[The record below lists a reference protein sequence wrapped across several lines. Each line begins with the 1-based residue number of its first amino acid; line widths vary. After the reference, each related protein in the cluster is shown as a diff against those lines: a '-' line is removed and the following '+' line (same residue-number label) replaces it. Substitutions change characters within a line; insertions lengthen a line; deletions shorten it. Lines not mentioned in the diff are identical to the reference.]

1 MFQVGTQPRNCK
13 QAGRFS
19 AVAGKKNK
27 RVLPEGSFMSDNFW
41 DVKLNEKDESAERA
55 KEDDSQRKV
64 RTPVPKAEVDLAD
77 FPIDTWDSDS
87 DGNEIVDWYNANRL
101 ASEEKTLA
109 EFKQLSGIKR
119 INSTRDAQKL
129 LDAAITTLQNEGCTV
144 WNKPHEHHEFGTR
157 GAKIG
162 GLATGWIFTIIWCSV
177 SLIATVLIG
186 GSILSDLGT
195 EDWTAT
201 DGIITDS
208 GVTTSSSSEGG
219 DTYCLW
225 VTYNYTIGNMTYD
238 GDLVSYS
245 KESSCDSWSSDADDE
260 YPPGE
265 EIKVY
270 VNPDV
275 HDEAVLETGL
285 AAVPFMMFFIFIFP
299 LVGVIILLG
308 MLRAT
313 VMTVKNEFF

>member
-27 RVLPEGSFMSDNFW
+27 SVLSEGSFMSDNFW

-64 RTPVPKAEVDLAD
+64 TTPVPKIEVDLAD
-77 FPIDTWDSDS
+77 FPVNTWDSDN
-87 DGNEIVDWYNANRL
+87 DANEIVDWYNQNRL
-101 ASEEKTLA
+101 ASEGKTLE
-109 EFKQLSGIKR
+109 EFKQLSGMKR
-119 INSTRDAQKL
+119 ISSTRDAQKL
-129 LDAAITTLQNEGCTV
+129 LDTVITTLQDEGCTA
-144 WNKPHEHHEFGTR
+144 WDKPNQPPEFGTR

-162 GLATGWIFTIIWCSV
+162 GLLGGWVFAIIWCSI

-186 GSILSDLGT
+186 GPVLSDLGT

-201 DGIITDS
+201 DGTIIDS
-208 GVTTSSSSEGG
+208 GVTVSSSGEGG

-225 VTYNYTIGNMTYD
+225 VTYNYTIDNMTYD
-238 GDLVSYS
+238 GDLVSFS
-245 KESSCDSWSSDADDE
+245 KDSSCSSWASNDE
-260 YPPGE
+260 YPPE
-265 EIKVY
+265 KEVTVY
-270 VNPDV
+270 VNPDA
-275 HDEAVLETGL
+275 HDEAVLEAGL
-285 AAVPFMMFFIFIFP
+285 AGVDLFIFIFLIFP
-299 LVGVIILLG
+299 LIGVIALLF
-308 MLRAT
+308 MLKST

>member
-27 RVLPEGSFMSDNFW
+27 SVLSEGSFMSDNFW

-64 RTPVPKAEVDLAD
+64 TTPVPKIEVDLAD
-77 FPIDTWDSDS
+77 FPVNTWDSDN
-87 DGNEIVDWYNANRL
+87 DANEIVDWYNQNRL
-101 ASEEKTLA
+101 ASEGKTLE
-109 EFKQLSGIKR
+109 EFKQLSGMKR
-119 INSTRDAQKL
+119 ISSTRDAQKL
-129 LDAAITTLQNEGCTV
+129 LDTVITTLQDEGCTA
-144 WNKPHEHHEFGTR
+144 WDKPNQPPEFGTR

-162 GLATGWIFTIIWCSV
+162 GLLGGWVFAIIWCSV

-186 GSILSDLGT
+186 GPVLSDLGT

-201 DGIITDS
+201 DGTIIDS
-208 GVTTSSSSEGG
+208 GVTVSSSGEGG

-225 VTYNYTIGNMTYD
+225 VTYNYSIDNMTYD
-238 GDLVSYS
+238 GDLVSFS
-245 KESSCDSWSSDADDE
+245 KDSSCSSWASNDE
-260 YPPGE
+260 YPPE
-265 EIKVY
+265 KEVTVY
-270 VNPDV
+270 VNPDA
-275 HDEAVLETGL
+275 HDEAVLEAGL
-285 AAVPFMMFFIFIFP
+285 AGVDLFIFIFLIFP
-299 LVGVIILLG
+299 LIGVIALLF
-308 MLRAT
+308 MLKST

>member
-41 DVKLNEKDESAERA
+41 DVKVNEKDESAERA

-64 RTPVPKAEVDLAD
+64 TTPVPKIEVDLAD
-77 FPIDTWDSDS
+77 FPVNTWDSDN
-87 DGNEIVDWYNANRL
+87 DANEIVDWYNQNRL
-101 ASEEKTLA
+101 ASEEKTLE

-129 LDAAITTLQNEGCTV
+129 LDTAITTLQDEGCTV
-144 WNKPHEHHEFGTR
+144 WNKPNQPPGFGTR

-162 GLATGWIFTIIWCSV
+162 GLLGGWVFAIIWCSV

-186 GSILSDLGT
+186 GPVLSDLGT

-201 DGIITDS
+201 DGTIIES
-208 GVTTSSSSEGG
+208 GVTVSSSSEGG

-225 VTYNYTIGNMTYD
+225 VTYNYTIDNMTYD
-238 GDLVSYS
+238 GDLVSFS
-245 KESSCDSWSSDADDE
+245 KDSSCSSWASNDE
-260 YPPGE
+260 YPPE
-265 EIKVY
+265 KEVTVY
-270 VNPDV
+270 VNPDA
-275 HDEAVLETGL
+275 HDEAVLEAGL
-285 AAVPFMMFFIFIFP
+285 AGVDLFIFIFLIFP
-299 LVGVIILLG
+299 LIGVIALLF
-308 MLRAT
+308 MLKST

>member
-27 RVLPEGSFMSDNFW
+27 SVLSEGSFMSDNFW

-64 RTPVPKAEVDLAD
+64 TTPVPKIEVDLAD
-77 FPIDTWDSDS
+77 FPVNTWDSDN
-87 DGNEIVDWYNANRL
+87 DANEIVDWYNQNRL
-101 ASEEKTLA
+101 ASEGKTLE
-109 EFKQLSGIKR
+109 EFKQLSGMKR
-119 INSTRDAQKL
+119 ISSTRDAQKL
-129 LDAAITTLQNEGCTV
+129 LDTVITTLQDEGCTA
-144 WNKPHEHHEFGTR
+144 WDKPNQPPEFGTR

-162 GLATGWIFTIIWCSV
+162 GLLGGWVFAIIWCSV

-186 GSILSDLGT
+186 GPVLSDLGT

-201 DGIITDS
+201 DGTIIDS
-208 GVTTSSSSEGG
+208 GVTVSSSGEGG

-225 VTYNYTIGNMTYD
+225 VTYNYTIDNMTYD
-238 GDLVSYS
+238 GDLVSFS
-245 KESSCDSWSSDADDE
+245 KDSSCSSWASNDE
-260 YPPGE
+260 YPPE
-265 EIKVY
+265 KEVTVY
-270 VNPDV
+270 VNPDA
-275 HDEAVLETGL
+275 HDEAVLEAGL
-285 AAVPFMMFFIFIFP
+285 AGVDLFIFIFLIFP
-299 LVGVIILLG
+299 LIGVIALLF
-308 MLRAT
+308 MLKST

>member
-27 RVLPEGSFMSDNFW
+27 SVLSEGSFMSDNFW

-64 RTPVPKAEVDLAD
+64 TTPVPKIEVDLAD
-77 FPIDTWDSDS
+77 FPVNTWDSDN
-87 DGNEIVDWYNANRL
+87 DANEIVDWYNQNRL
-101 ASEEKTLA
+101 ASEGKTLE
-109 EFKQLSGIKR
+109 EFKQLSGMKR
-119 INSTRDAQKL
+119 ISSTRDAQKL
-129 LDAAITTLQNEGCTV
+129 LDTVITTLQDEGCTA
-144 WNKPHEHHEFGTR
+144 WDKPNQLPEFGTR

-162 GLATGWIFTIIWCSV
+162 GLLGGWVFAIIWCSV

-186 GSILSDLGT
+186 GPVLSDLGT

-201 DGIITDS
+201 DGTIIDS
-208 GVTTSSSSEGG
+208 GVTVSSSGEGG

-225 VTYNYTIGNMTYD
+225 VTYNYTIDNMTYD
-238 GDLVSYS
+238 GDLVSFS
-245 KESSCDSWSSDADDE
+245 KDSSCSSWASNDE
-260 YPPGE
+260 YPPE
-265 EIKVY
+265 KEVTVY
-270 VNPDV
+270 VNPDA
-275 HDEAVLETGL
+275 HDEAVLEAGL
-285 AAVPFMMFFIFIFP
+285 AGVDLFIFIFLIFP
-299 LVGVIILLG
+299 LIGVIALLF
-308 MLRAT
+308 MLKST

>member
-27 RVLPEGSFMSDNFW
+27 SVLSEGSFMSDNFW

-64 RTPVPKAEVDLAD
+64 TTPVPKIEVDLAD
-77 FPIDTWDSDS
+77 FPVDTWDSDN
-87 DGNEIVDWYNANRL
+87 DAHEIVDWYNQNRL
-101 ASEEKTLA
+101 ASEEKSLA
-109 EFKQLSGIKR
+109 VFKQLSGMKR
-119 INSTRDAQKL
+119 ISSTRDAQKL
-129 LDAAITTLQNEGCTV
+129 LDTVITTLQDEGCTA
-144 WNKPHEHHEFGTR
+144 WDKPNQPPEFGTR

-162 GLATGWIFTIIWCSV
+162 GLLGGWVFAIIWCSV

-186 GSILSDLGT
+186 GPVLSDLGT

-201 DGIITDS
+201 DGTIIDS
-208 GVTTSSSSEGG
+208 GVTVSSSGEGG

-225 VTYNYTIGNMTYD
+225 VTYNYTIDNMTYD
-238 GDLVSYS
+238 GDLVSFS
-245 KESSCDSWSSDADDE
+245 KDSSCSSWASNDE
-260 YPPGE
+260 YPPE
-265 EIKVY
+265 KEVTVY
-270 VNPDV
+270 VNPDA
-275 HDEAVLETGL
+275 HDEAVLEAGL
-285 AAVPFMMFFIFIFP
+285 AGVDLFIFIFLIFP
-299 LVGVIILLG
+299 LIGVIALLF
-308 MLRAT
+308 MLKST